1 MTEDTSKYWRRAI
14 LHVDMDAFYASVEQ
28 LDNPELRG
36 KPLIVG
42 GSPQSRGV
50 VSAASYEVRPYG
62 VRSAMPTSKAL
73 RLCPHAI
80 LIPPRMH
87 RYAEVSDVIFEIFSR
102 VTPLVQSVSLDE
114 AFLDVT
120 GCQRLH
126 GDPVV
131 IARRIRASIRKET
144 GLTASVGVATCRFMA
159 KIASDLDKPDGLTV
173 IPEEAMLDRLAGM
186 PVSKIWGV
194 GPVTNRRLARLGIE
208 TIGQLRQWPVESL
221 QAELG
226 QTGLDLHRLA
236 NGQDDSE
243 VLSDEEEK
251 SVSHETT
258 FATDILDIGEL
269 EVSLR
274 EQADKVSTRLRR
286 AKLSGRIV
294 FIKLRYQDFTTL
306 TRRQTI
312 GKPTHLSDT
321 IFKTARD
328 LLRDRTEA
336 GRRPVRLIGVGVAGF
351 AAGDGS
357 HVQTSLFDRGPTE
370 DAKMERLEQTTDRI
384 RDKLGKAAIQRASV
398 KFREE

>member
-1 MTEDTSKYWRRAI
+1 MEFWRRAI

-28 LDNPELRG
+28 RDNPELRG

-62 VRSAMPTSKAL
+62 VRSAMPTAKAL

-80 LIPPRMH
+80 LIHPRMH
-87 RYAEVSDVIFEIFSR
+87 RYAEVSGVIFDIFSR

-126 GDPVV
+126 GDPVT

-144 GLTASVGVATCRFMA
+144 ELTASVGVASCRFVA

-173 IPEEAMLDRLAGM
+173 IPENEMLERLAPL

-194 GPVTNRRLARLGIE
+194 GPVTNRRLAGLGIE

-221 QAELG
+221 EAELG
-226 QTGLDLHRLA
+226 QVGLDLHDLA
-236 NGQDDSE
+236 NGRDESE

-251 SVSHETT
+251 SVSHECT
-258 FATDILDIGEL
+258 FATDITDMEEL
-269 EVSLR
+269 ETAMR
-274 EQADKVSTRLRR
+274 EHSDKVSTRLR
-286 AKLSGRIV
+286 KYGLTGKVV

-306 TRRQTI
+306 TRRKTLQTA
-312 GKPTHLSDT
+312 TSLSET
-321 IFKTARD
+321 IYREACE
-328 LLRDRTEA
+328 LLRSRTEA
-336 GRRPVRLIGVGVAGF
+336 GRRPVRLIGVGVSGF
-351 AAGDGS
+351 GDSGGS
-357 HVQTSLFDRGPTE
+357 QGNLFAPAKKE
-370 DAKMERLEQTTDRI
+370 DNAKIERLERTADDI
-384 RDKLGKAAIQRASV
+384 RAKLGKGAIQRASI
-398 KFREE
+398 KFRE